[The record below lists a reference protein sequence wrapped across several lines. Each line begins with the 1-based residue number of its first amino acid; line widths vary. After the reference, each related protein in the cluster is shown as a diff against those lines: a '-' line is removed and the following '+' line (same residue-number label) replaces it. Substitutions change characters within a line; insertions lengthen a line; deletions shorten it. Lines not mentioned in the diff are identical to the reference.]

1 MIGKDD
7 LHGATAICIA
17 ADKALL
23 FEDIELVLDRGGGV
37 EPGRFADFSHG
48 GGIALALGGALDE
61 FEDRHLAGG
70 QLRLGCRGLRYRG
83 LRGGVLGHT
92 QIVPQVGDK
101 FKQMFELFLQ
111 MSVGGYMV
119 FLSNK
124 CSKTFPKV
132 LAGSRRRTM
141 SAITIDTSKVI
152 DFQGFSANPSG
163 ISLNRRG
170 RLARTVVVLSLAIV
184 LGSVVSAKAGAGTEA
199 AASKAYSFI
208 TVTVAPGDTV
218 WSLANRVAAGGDVRS
233 LVSEIISANSLA
245 SVDLTAGQKLRIPLS

>member
-1 MIGKDD
+1 
-7 LHGATAICIA
+7 
-17 ADKALL
+17 
-23 FEDIELVLDRGGGV
+23 
-37 EPGRFADFSHG
+37 
-48 GGIALALGGALDE
+48 
-61 FEDRHLAGG
+61 
-70 QLRLGCRGLRYRG
+70 
-83 LRGGVLGHT
+83 
-92 QIVPQVGDK
+92 
-101 FKQMFELFLQ
+101 MFEKILQ

-141 SAITIDTSKVI
+141 SAITIVN
-152 DFQGFSANPSG
+152 QGFSANPSG
-163 ISLNRRG
+163 TSAALESFHFSRVQLNRRG

>member
-1 MIGKDD
+1 
-7 LHGATAICIA
+7 
-17 ADKALL
+17 
-23 FEDIELVLDRGGGV
+23 
-37 EPGRFADFSHG
+37 
-48 GGIALALGGALDE
+48 
-61 FEDRHLAGG
+61 
-70 QLRLGCRGLRYRG
+70 
-83 LRGGVLGHT
+83 
-92 QIVPQVGDK
+92 
-101 FKQMFELFLQ
+101 MFEKILQ

-141 SAITIDTSKVI
+141 SAITIVN
-152 DFQGFSANPSG
+152 QGFAANPSG

-170 RLARTVVVLSLAIV
+170 RLARTVMVLSLAIV

-199 AASKAYSFI
+199 AATKAYSFI

-218 WSLANRVAAGGDVRS
+218 WSLANRITSGGDVRS
-233 LVSEIISANSLA
+233 LVSEIISVNSLA

>member
-1 MIGKDD
+1 
-7 LHGATAICIA
+7 
-17 ADKALL
+17 
-23 FEDIELVLDRGGGV
+23 
-37 EPGRFADFSHG
+37 
-48 GGIALALGGALDE
+48 
-61 FEDRHLAGG
+61 
-70 QLRLGCRGLRYRG
+70 
-83 LRGGVLGHT
+83 
-92 QIVPQVGDK
+92 
-101 FKQMFELFLQ
+101 MFELFLQ

-199 AASKAYSFI
+199 AATKAYSFI
-208 TVTVAPGDTV
+208 TVTVAPGETV
-218 WSLANRVAAGGDVRS
+218 WSLASRVAAGGDVRS
-233 LVSEIISANSLA
+233 LVSEIITVNSLA